1 MSAWAKK
8 RDIMRR
14 YDVTAQI
21 YDVRYAEE
29 QTAKIKAALKHV
41 KNISDAILDAGCG
54 TGVLFAHVEEKTRII
69 VGLDISRK
77 SLIEARTR
85 ARAHTN
91 VSLIWADAD
100 NMPLKDGMFDKV
112 FAMTLI
118 QNAPSP
124 AETLKEIRRV
134 AKDDAQIIVTGL
146 KKIFTKG
153 TFERLVKDAGLNIS
167 AMETRG
173 LKCYVAICTRK

>member
-1 MSAWAKK
+1 MNAWDKK

-14 YDVTAQI
+14 YDVTARI

-29 QTAKIKAALKHV
+29 QTAKIKAALKHM
-41 KNISDAILDAGCG
+41 KNKSEAILDVGCG
-54 TGVLFAHVEEKTRII
+54 TGVLFSHTAEKTRII

-77 SLIEARTR
+77 SLMEARTR
-85 ARAHTN
+85 ARMYTN
-91 VSLIWADAD
+91 VSLVWADAD
-100 NMPLKDGMFDKV
+100 NMPLREKVFDSV

-118 QNAPSP
+118 QNAPTP

-134 AKDDAQIIVTGL
+134 ARDDALIVITGL

-153 TFERLVKDAGLNIS
+153 TLERLVKDAGLNIS
-167 AMETRG
+167 AMESRE
-173 LKCYVAICTRK
+173 LKCYVAMCTKT